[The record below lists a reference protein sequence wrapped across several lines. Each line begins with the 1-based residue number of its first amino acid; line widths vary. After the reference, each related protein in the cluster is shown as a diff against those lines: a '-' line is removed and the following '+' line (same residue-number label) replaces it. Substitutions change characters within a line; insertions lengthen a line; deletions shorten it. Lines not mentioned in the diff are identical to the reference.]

1 MYVHFKIRERK
12 SSADFTIIPEID
24 LQSEI
29 VRKDNEV
36 TCPMIKTN
44 ICIILG
50 PHNQNSRTL
59 LCSACLGNLAALVFM
74 ALFQIEIGKILLREK
89 VDYKLDY
96 HYIPLDEKIE
106 HLREQ
111 INSE

>member
-1 MYVHFKIRERK
+1 M
-12 SSADFTIIPEID
+12 
-24 LQSEI
+24 QSEI